1 MKKTVLTFCI
11 CIVAYMAYSQT
22 AKDMVT
28 ASDVKVTWLGV
39 DFSHV
44 KLIGDFNQWG
54 NGGEKSGNQIKDIY
68 FPKWNELILNEPEK
82 YDLEGMLRKSKLKYD
97 TGMITDLNDETPL
110 EDLEA
115 DDEPDY
121 TEEDIISFVKS
132 YKPEDTEGIGVV
144 FIAEALNKRKAMAI
158 YHFVAFNM
166 STKEVLIQDRIESK
180 PSGFGLRNYWGGS
193 IHRTIKAITS
203 TYYKKWKRKY
213 AE

>member
-1 MKKTVLTFCI
+1 MKKTVLTICI
-11 CIVAYMAYSQT
+11 CLMAYMTYSQT

-54 NGGEKSGNQIKDIY
+54 NGGEKSGNQIKEIY
-68 FPKWNELILNEPEK
+68 FPKWNELILNESEK
-82 YDLEGMLRKSKLKYD
+82 YDLVGMLRKSKLKYD

-121 TEEDIISFVKS
+121 TEEDIVSFVKS
-132 YKPEDTEGIGVV
+132 YQLDDTEGIGVV
-144 FIAEALNKRKAMAI
+144 FIAEALNKRKTLAI

-166 STKEVLIQDRIESK
+166 STKEVLIQERIESK

-193 IHRTIKAITS
+193 IYRTIKTITN

-213 AE
+213 G